1 MSDVILTEAGIE
13 NTDATIAV
21 TAKDK
26 DNLLVSMLAQKRGV
40 VNTLA
45 LVNSRS
51 YDNLID
57 NIGDNILVDRSS
69 VTISGILQELRK
81 ARIRDAYSLGRGFG
95 EVWEIKLDEDNL
107 NVGKN
112 WRKSN
117 FRSPAKSAPLP
128 GTEKSSFLKPK
139 PFYVPMT
146 LLYYMSAA
154 KASRKRNGCSPE
166 RQPVR

>member
-1 MSDVILTEAGIE
+1 MMSDVILTEAGIE

-21 TAKDK
+21 TTKDK

-40 VNTLA
+40 INTLA

-107 NVGKN
+107 NVGK
-112 WRKSN
+112 KL
-117 FRSPAKSAPLP
+117 AEIELP
-128 GTEKSSFLKPK
+128 VTSKICAVARDGEVFFPEAETVLCADDVIILYVSSKGIK
-139 PFYVPMT
+139 
-146 LLYYMSAA
+146 
-154 KASRKRNGCSPE
+154 KAE
-166 RQPVR
+166 RLFA